1 MARARLRSRP
11 RPRIAGFT
19 LIEALA
25 TLAVTGLTLS
35 VMFSLGA
42 KNIAAGY
49 RLGHRAVDHANQQVS
64 TGAVRDVLDSM
75 VVPALTLAAQAAED
89 EAETND
95 QNGMGDEFDGAPD
108 TLAGYIVA
116 TRDNPCLPVGGEGRI
131 TLSFKHDHDR
141 TLLMCQVNGEDPVV
155 LGNFGWPDAAFSYSE
170 DGTTWTDNWQVI
182 RGQTV
187 DNAINPSSE
196 EREVYV
202 RIASRDGVNQ
212 VVELVQSGRRI
223 PLNAPARPQ

>member
-1 MARARLRSRP
+1 MARIRLRSHPNR
-11 RPRIAGFT
+11 RIAGFT

-35 VMFSLGA
+35 VMFSIGV

-64 TGAVRDVLDSM
+64 TRAVRDVLDSM
-75 VVPALTLAAQAAED
+75 VIPALAVASQSAEN

-108 TLAGYIVA
+108 TLAGYIIA

-131 TLSFKHDHDR
+131 TLSFKSDNGR
-141 TLLMCQVNGEDPVV
+141 TLLMCQVNAEDPVV
-155 LGNFGWPDAAFSYSE
+155 LGDFGWPDAAFSYSE
-170 DGTTWTDNWQVI
+170 DGATWTDNWQVV

-187 DNAINPSSE
+187 DSAAVPDSE
-196 EREVYV
+196 QREVYV
-202 RIASRDGVNQ
+202 RIASRDGANQ
-212 VVELVQSGRRI
+212 VVELVQSGR
-223 PLNAPARPQ
+223 PLAIAATPR